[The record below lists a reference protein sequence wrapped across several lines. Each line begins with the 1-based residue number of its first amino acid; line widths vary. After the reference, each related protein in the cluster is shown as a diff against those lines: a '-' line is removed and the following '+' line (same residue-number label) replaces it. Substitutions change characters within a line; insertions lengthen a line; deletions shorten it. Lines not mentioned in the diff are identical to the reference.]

1 MRPSYP
7 EAPVFA
13 RDLLKDRVIVVT
25 GGGTGLGAEMVRR
38 FSELGAKIAVLGRRK
53 EKLDAIL
60 SQIGGG
66 LALPCDV
73 RDAKAVQEAADPVAS
88 EMGRGGGLRNN
99 TPGKLLSA
107 ARCHTPDA
115 R

>member
-1 MRPSYP
+1 M
-7 EAPVFA
+7 FA

-60 SQIGGG
+60 S
-66 LALPCDV
+66 
-73 RDAKAVQEAADPVAS
+73 
-88 EMGRGGGLRNN
+88 
-99 TPGKLLSA
+99 
-107 ARCHTPDA
+107 
-115 R
+115 